1 MPRTNGS
8 SGPTTTMFISLSK
21 TAFLMVLKSVTAIG
35 KFTAI
40 AAVPEFPGA
49 TNKALH
55 NGL

>member
-8 SGPTTTMFISLSK
+8 YGPTTKMFISLSK